1 MKLTLTTVGNKIRT
15 VTKLKKDKARNQKIL
30 TAIISFAV
38 VAMFVVLWLVT
49 RPSGKLEVVF
59 TKDLDFNV
67 RSSAIDEQGKFCF
80 LGGSNSTMMIT
91 DDAGNEIA
99 KFKTGNE
106 ILELQAVSAKRL
118 VLARCNPVVQCYT
131 YDGKLN
137 WEMRISEYYPDVMQ
151 LISRSRVG
159 IYMRSMRGE
168 KPLALICDLDSGK
181 IIKQQKL
188 EIEALDILPAF
199 TMDGEKLVFEIQPG
213 VVGMVKI
220 DKNLPIVWQTHL
232 NTKNGRFSNLD
243 VKVTNSN
250 LVVCYFTRD
259 GERASQKDSIS
270 NVFVIDGNRELEKT
284 ESLPEMPLLWTAEV
298 KGEIAYVLVDQGSD
312 NIMIQAQ
319 QVYIFNRIGKALARQ
334 TDESYY
340 AIPYIG
346 NHRYV
351 SSFFLD
357 DMQGKTIQF
366 AAHGIDREGL
376 LWRYTVNQD
385 YVLPVF
391 TPDCETMLLM
401 SREQKRVTLLRL
413 SQ

>member
-1 MKLTLTTVGNKIRT
+1 MTLIASGNKIRF
-15 VTKLKKDKARNQKIL
+15 VTNNKKIKNKNQKIIA
-30 TAIISFAV
+30 AIVSFVV
-38 VAMFVVLWLVT
+38 VAVFVVLWLVT
-49 RPSGKLEVVF
+49 RPSGRLEVVF
-59 TKDLDFNV
+59 SKDLDFNV
-67 RSSAIDEQGKFCF
+67 RSSAIDAEGKFCF
-80 LGGSNSTMMIT
+80 FGGSNSTMMVMDNKGT
-91 DDAGNEIA
+91 EIA

-106 ILELQAVSAKRL
+106 ILELQAVSPKRL

-137 WEMRISEYYPDVMQ
+137 WEMRIAEYYPDVMQ

-168 KPLALICDLDSGK
+168 KPIVLICDLDSGK
-181 IIKQQKL
+181 ILLQQKL
-188 EIEALDILPAF
+188 EIDALDIMPAF

-220 DKNLPIVWQTHL
+220 AKDLPIIWQTHL

-259 GERASQKDSIS
+259 GERTSENDSIS
-270 NVFVIDGNRELEKT
+270 NVFVIDGNRELQKT
-284 ESLPEMPLLWTAEV
+284 EGVPEMPLLWTAEIR
-298 KGEIAYVLVDQGSD
+298 GEITYVLADPGSD

-319 QVYIFNRIGKALARQ
+319 QVYLYNRIGKVLARQ
-334 TDESYY
+334 TDESFY
-340 AIPYIG
+340 AIPYLG

-357 DMQGKTIQF
+357 DRDGKTMQF

-376 LWRYTVNQD
+376 LWRYTVNQEF
-385 YVLPVF
+385 VLPIF

-401 SREQKRVTLLRL
+401 TREQKRVTLLRL
-413 SQ
+413 AQ

>member
-1 MKLTLTTVGNKIRT
+1 
-15 VTKLKKDKARNQKIL
+15 VTKLKKDRARNQKIL
-30 TAIISFAV
+30 AAIISFAV

-59 TKDLDFNV
+59 SKDLDFNV
-67 RSSAIDEQGKFCF
+67 RSSAIDEQGKYCF

-91 DDAGNEIA
+91 DDKGTEIA

-106 ILELQAVSAKRL
+106 ILELQAVSSKRL
-118 VLARCNPVVQCYT
+118 VLARCNPVVQCFT

-168 KPLALICDLDSGK
+168 KPLVLICDLDTGK
-181 IIKQQKL
+181 ILKQQKL
-188 EIEALDILPAF
+188 EIEALDIMPAF

-220 DKNLPIVWQTHL
+220 EKNLPIVWQTHL
-232 NTKNGRFSNLD
+232 NTKNGRFSSLD

-259 GERASQKDSIS
+259 GERVSQKDSLS
-270 NVFVIDGNRELEKT
+270 NVFVIDGNKELPKT
-284 ESLPEMPLLWTAEV
+284 ETQIEMPLLWTAEV
-298 KGEIAYVLVDQGSD
+298 KGEIAYVLVDASSD

-319 QVYIFNRIGKALARQ
+319 QVYIFNRIGKVLARQ

-340 AIPYIG
+340 AIPFIG

-357 DMQGKTIQF
+357 DMQGRTIQF

-376 LWRYTVNQD
+376 LWRYTISQE
-385 YVLPVF
+385 YVLPIF
-391 TPDCETMLLM
+391 TPDCETLLLM
-401 SREQKRVTLLRL
+401 SKEQKRVTLLRL
-413 SQ
+413 AQ